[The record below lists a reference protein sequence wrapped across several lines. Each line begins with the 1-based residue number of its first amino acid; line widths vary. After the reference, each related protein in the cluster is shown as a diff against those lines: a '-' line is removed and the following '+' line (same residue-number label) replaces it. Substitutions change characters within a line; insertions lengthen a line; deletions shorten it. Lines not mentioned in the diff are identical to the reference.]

1 MGDPRRGRWVPI
13 DQVPQLTSGLGNLT
27 RFLLEEARGGMEDP
41 RRGRWVPLISAAF
54 HLADI
59 EPRPAV
65 AIVTQGLAEELVS

>member
-1 MGDPRRGRWVPI
+1 MEWEIREEAGGFPLIRFPNS
-13 DQVPQLTSGLGNLT
+13 QVT

-65 AIVTQGLAEELVS
+65 AIVTQGLAKELVS